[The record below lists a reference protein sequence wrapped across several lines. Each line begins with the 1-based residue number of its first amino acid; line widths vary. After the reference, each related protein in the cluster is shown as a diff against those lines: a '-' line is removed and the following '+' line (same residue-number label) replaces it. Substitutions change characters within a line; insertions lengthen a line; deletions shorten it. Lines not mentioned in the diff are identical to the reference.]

1 MKWIDLFEQVFDSIS
16 EPLSVVLNAA
26 RCREGWL
33 QGEFYRHLI
42 ERDKDFRVNEYKI
55 PLGGKADL
63 CGKKPSRMVA
73 EIKVY
78 GVWNYYQKNIDG
90 HSNID
95 MYLPM
100 NKGQRIDVIEEH
112 INRAKSGSLLNDLIR
127 LRKIREDLERYMI
140 LVIHKNEQVDKFGEA
155 IQAIRL
161 TQKEFTFEYPD
172 FLVRIW
178 EV

>member
-1 MKWIDLFEQVFDSIS
+1 MKWIDLIEQVFDSIR
-16 EPLSVVLNAA
+16 EPLSIVLNATG
-26 RCREGWL
+26 CREGWL

-55 PLGGKADL
+55 PPGGKADL
-63 CGKKPSRMVA
+63 NGKKPSPMVG
-73 EIKVY
+73 EIKIYGVY
-78 GVWNYYQKNIDG
+78 GYQKKNIDG

-95 MYLPM
+95 MYLPID
-100 NKGQRIDVIEEH
+100 KGHRIDVTEEH

-127 LRKIREDLERYMI
+127 LRKIQEDLERYMI
-140 LVIHKNEQVDKFGEA
+140 VVIHKNEQVDKFGEA

-161 TQKEFTFEYPD
+161 TQNEFTFEYPD

-178 EV
+178 KV

>member
-1 MKWIDLFEQVFDSIS
+1 MKWIDLFEQVFNSIA
-16 EPLSVVLNAA
+16 EPLSVVLNATG
-26 RCREGWL
+26 CREGWL

-42 ERDKDFRVNEYKI
+42 ERDKDFMVNEFEI
-55 PLGGKADL
+55 APRAKADL
-63 CGKKPSRMVA
+63 YGEKPSRMVA
-73 EIKVY
+73 EVKVY

-95 MYLPM
+95 MYLPIDE
-100 NKGQRIDVIEEH
+100 GQRIDVAEEH
-112 INRAKSGSLLNDLIR
+112 INRAGSGSLLNDLIR
-127 LRKIREDLERYMI
+127 LRKIQEDLEKYMI
-140 LVIHKNEQVDKFGEA
+140 LVIHKNAQVDRFGEA

-161 TQKEFTFEYPD
+161 TQNEFTFEYPD